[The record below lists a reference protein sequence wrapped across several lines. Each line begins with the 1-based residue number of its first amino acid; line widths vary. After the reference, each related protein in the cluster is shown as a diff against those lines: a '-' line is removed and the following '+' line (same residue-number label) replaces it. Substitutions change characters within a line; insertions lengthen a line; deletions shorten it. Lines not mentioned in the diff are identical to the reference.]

1 MACFLV
7 SGGEAIVVTAV
18 RAAVKKS
25 EIAKGVVDAEGN
37 QLTDPSKEGIC
48 WTRKLGWLMNMLWGG
63 VILLAIEHM
72 WHGEVVPF
80 PPFLTAMNDPG
91 GNGICLKTKP
101 LQQEIKE
108 SVQLETVATPFVQ
121 DYFIEQTIGSK
132 VGLSVFV
139 VHLEIFKGYDL
150 KMGSGNGGQKV
161 LTCSRGLLDAEMVQV
176 LLYLLMSQFHV
187 DHLN

>member
-80 PPFLTAMNDPG
+80 PPFLTAMNDP
-91 GNGICLKTKP
+91 T
-101 LQQEIKE
+101 EIPVMLGE
-108 SVQLETVATPFVQ
+108 MGTVGVGMAVLITAVWVGMVVVSSLIERRALPDASGRETA
-121 DYFIEQTIGSK
+121 
-132 VGLSVFV
+132 
-139 VHLEIFKGYDL
+139 
-150 KMGSGNGGQKV
+150 
-161 LTCSRGLLDAEMVQV
+161 
-176 LLYLLMSQFHV
+176 
-187 DHLN
+187 